1 MHGYGRHGQKR
12 FLLIA
17 SSSAFAIGISI
28 GALASFS
35 PGASVAS
42 PAATAEALA
51 APVAVAAVATP
62 AGGVTSGAHHGQTAL
77 PAAGLIAAGTPSASA
92 AVDAK
97 IDTSKDTFAEIA
109 PAAADEPV
117 IAALSESAADATV
130 AHLGKAAAKPRPWR
144 SENVT
149 VQRGDTL
156 AGLLKRAGINDAET
170 NAAIRALKDVYD
182 PRRLPAGQE
191 LSITAAERPT
201 TDQANRQLV
210 SLALDLS
217 FDHQIQITRGT
228 DGAYA
233 SHKVER
239 PKQRSLVQRAGVID
253 NSLYVATRDQN
264 VPNDVTG
271 KLIKLF
277 SWDVDFQRDMRRGD
291 RFETVF
297 EEVAL
302 LEAATGEVKTGE
314 VKTGEVRGDLLY
326 AGLHLSGKL
335 HDAYRFTHEDG
346 VSAYYD
352 RTGRSLRK
360 FLLRTPIDGAR
371 LSSGFGMRHH
381 PVLGYNRMH
390 KGTDFAAPSGT
401 PIYAGG
407 SGRIDV
413 AGRNGGYGNY
423 IRIRHSG
430 EYSTAYAHLSQ
441 FAKGIKPG
449 VKVRQG
455 QVIGYV
461 GTTGRS
467 TGPHL
472 HYEVLR
478 HGQQINAM
486 KVKQPSA
493 TKLAGAELE
502 AFQREVA
509 RIDRLRTKLGGPSQL
524 ASNTSE

>member
-1 MHGYGRHGQKR
+1 MMHGYGRHGQKR

-191 LSITAAERPT
+191 LSITAAERP
-201 TDQANRQLV
+201 
-210 SLALDLS
+210 
-217 FDHQIQITRGT
+217 
-228 DGAYA
+228 
-233 SHKVER
+233 
-239 PKQRSLVQRAGVID
+239 KQRSLLQRAGDID
-253 NSLYVATRDQN
+253 NSLNVATRDQN

>member
-1 MHGYGRHGQKR
+1 
-12 FLLIA
+12 
-17 SSSAFAIGISI
+17 
-28 GALASFS
+28 
-35 PGASVAS
+35 
-42 PAATAEALA
+42 
-51 APVAVAAVATP
+51 
-62 AGGVTSGAHHGQTAL
+62 
-77 PAAGLIAAGTPSASA
+77 
-92 AVDAK
+92 
-97 IDTSKDTFAEIA
+97 
-109 PAAADEPV
+109 
-117 IAALSESAADATV
+117 
-130 AHLGKAAAKPRPWR
+130 
-144 SENVT
+144 
-149 VQRGDTL
+149 
-156 AGLLKRAGINDAET
+156 
-170 NAAIRALKDVYD
+170 
-182 PRRLPAGQE
+182 
-191 LSITAAERPT
+191 
-201 TDQANRQLV
+201 
-210 SLALDLS
+210 
-217 FDHQIQITRGT
+217 
-228 DGAYA
+228 
-233 SHKVER
+233 
-239 PKQRSLVQRAGVID
+239 
-253 NSLYVATRDQN
+253 
-264 VPNDVTG
+264 
-271 KLIKLF
+271 
-277 SWDVDFQRDMRRGD
+277 
-291 RFETVF
+291 
-297 EEVAL
+297 
-302 LEAATGEVKTGE
+302 
-314 VKTGEVRGDLLY
+314 
-326 AGLHLSGKL
+326 
-335 HDAYRFTHEDG
+335 
-346 VSAYYD
+346 
-352 RTGRSLRK
+352 
-360 FLLRTPIDGAR
+360 
-371 LSSGFGMRHH
+371 
-381 PVLGYNRMH
+381 MH